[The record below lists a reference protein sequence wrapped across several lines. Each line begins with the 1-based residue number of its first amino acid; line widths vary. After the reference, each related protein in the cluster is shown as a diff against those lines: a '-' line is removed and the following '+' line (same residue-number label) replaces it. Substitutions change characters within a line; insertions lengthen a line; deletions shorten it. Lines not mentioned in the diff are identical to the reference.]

1 MRQDPASP
9 SEPPPPAAPSRRASN
24 GMLALRVALGVIWSI
39 NLIYIFDPANLY
51 WSGFQSSAASY
62 AGETL
67 GGGGFATF
75 VAANPSIFAIVIAAV
90 TVYLAIA
97 FLLGLTTR
105 LACVVGFGFTFAL
118 FVTQWAQISTFPG
131 STDVGTQPLYLA
143 MFVALF
149 IGFEAPRLSID
160 GLFADWSAR
169 RARSTRSES
178 PAPA

>member
-1 MRQDPASP
+1 MEADPST
-9 SEPPPPAAPSRRASN
+9 STESSTGTSKLRRASN
-24 GMLALRVALGVIWSI
+24 GMLALRVGLGVIWAI
-39 NLIYIFDPANLY
+39 NLIYIFDPANQY

-62 AGETL
+62 AAQTL

-75 VAANPSIFAIVIAAV
+75 VAAHPSLFAIVIAAV
-90 TVYLAIA
+90 TVYLAVA
-97 FLLGLTTR
+97 FLFGLTTR

-118 FVTQWAQISTFPG
+118 FLTQWAQISTFPG

-149 IGFEAPRLSID
+149 IGFEAPRLSVD
-160 GLFADWSAR
+160 AFLASWYAR
-169 RARSTRSES
+169 RSRTSLSDA